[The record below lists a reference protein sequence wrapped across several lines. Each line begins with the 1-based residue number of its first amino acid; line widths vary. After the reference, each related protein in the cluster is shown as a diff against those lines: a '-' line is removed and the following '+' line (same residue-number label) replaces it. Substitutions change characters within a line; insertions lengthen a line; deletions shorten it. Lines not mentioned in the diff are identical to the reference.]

1 MLIFTAEF
9 VVIDV
14 FSKSMYVCLCVT
26 HNKREAAVLS
36 FFFFFTLHLFFD
48 VFPFSCQGPFVH
60 IASLCAALLSKFMS
74 LFGGIYEVSLNLL
87 FNVIALPL
95 LNTLFLHLP
104 QLLN

>member
-26 HNKREAAVLS
+26 HNKSEAAVLS
-36 FFFFFTLHLFFD
+36 FFFFTLRLFFD

-74 LFGGIYEVSLNLL
+74 LFGGIYEVSLNFL
-87 FNVIALPL
+87 FNVTALPL
-95 LNTLFLHLP
+95 LNTIFLHLP